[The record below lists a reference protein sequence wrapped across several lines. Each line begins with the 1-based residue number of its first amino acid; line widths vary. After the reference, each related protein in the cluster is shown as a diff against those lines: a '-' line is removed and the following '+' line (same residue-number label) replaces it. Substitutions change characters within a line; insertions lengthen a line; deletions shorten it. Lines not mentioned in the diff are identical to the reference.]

1 MQNKEKKEIDSF
13 NEAKNFMNEQ
23 ALTCSMPPIIDE
35 EMLPDSSLKSQG
47 KTFKK
52 ISKKKDFTVIE
63 EGYVTVIAGPCAI
76 ESREQLDIIA
86 KIVKDS
92 GLSYLRAGAYK
103 PRTSPYSFQGL
114 EHQGLEIL
122 KEIGDKYGLYTTT
135 EVTDA
140 ETVEE
145 VAKYVDILQIGTR
158 NMSNFALLKKVG
170 LVANKYGKKVIIK
183 RGWASTIKEW
193 LLAVEY
199 ITSKGG
205 CEVILCERGIR
216 TFEPYTRF
224 TLDLSAVP
232 VIKKLSKLPIII
244 DPSHAVGQSDLVVP
258 LCRAAIAV
266 GADGLI
272 VEIHYDPPNAL
283 CDGQQALDRKQTS
296 EMLSQI
302 NFISSVL
309 GKKVK

>member
-1 MQNKEKKEIDSF
+1 MMDDKIKNSVKYVKNK
-13 NEAKNFMNEQ
+13 
-23 ALTCSMPPIIDE
+23 
-35 EMLPDSSLKSQG
+35 DSSLIK
-47 KTFKK
+47 
-52 ISKKKDFTVIE
+52 
-63 EGYVTVIAGPCAI
+63 EGYITVIAGPCAI

-86 KIVKDS
+86 GIVKES
-92 GLSYLRAGAYK
+92 GLNFLRAGAYK

-122 KEIGDKYGLYTTT
+122 KEIADKYGLYSTT

-170 LVANKYGKKVIIK
+170 AVANEYKKKVILK

-193 LLAVEY
+193 LLAAEY
-199 ITSKGG
+199 ITSKGDA
-205 CEVILCERGIR
+205 ELILCERGIR

-232 VIKKLSKLPIII
+232 VIKKLSSLSIII
-244 DPSHAVGQSDLVVP
+244 DPSHAVGQSDLVIP
-258 LCRAAIAV
+258 MSRAAIAV

-272 VEIHYDPPNAL
+272 VEIHNEPEKAL
-283 CDGQQALDRKQTS
+283 CDGQQALDVKQTS
-296 EMLSQI
+296 EMLNQVKGI
-302 NFISSVL
+302 AALL
-309 GKKVK
+309 GKKIR

>member
-1 MQNKEKKEIDSF
+1 MD
-13 NEAKNFMNEQ
+13 
-23 ALTCSMPPIIDE
+23 D
-35 EMLPDSSLKSQG
+35 
-47 KTFKK
+47 KTNKK
-52 ISKKKDFTVIE
+52 IENENCDNLNNNIPLISSGRTSRDLNMNKKSTMKKTPENVKDKNIRLIK
-63 EGYVTVIAGPCAI
+63 EGYITVIAGPCAI

-86 KIVKDS
+86 SIVKES
-92 GLSYLRAGAYK
+92 GLNFLRAGAYK

-122 KEIGDKYGLYTTT
+122 QEVADKYGLYSTT

-170 LVANKYGKKVIIK
+170 IVANEYNRKVILK

-193 LLAVEY
+193 LLAAEY
-199 ITSKGG
+199 ITSKGDA
-205 CEVILCERGIR
+205 ELILCERGIR

-232 VIKKLSKLPIII
+232 VIKKLSRLPIII
-244 DPSHAVGQSDLVVP
+244 DPSHAVGQSDLVIP
-258 LCRAAIAV
+258 MSRAAIAV

-272 VEIHYDPPNAL
+272 VEIHNQPEKAL
-283 CDGQQALDRKQTS
+283 CDGQQALDIKQTR
-296 EMLSQI
+296 EMLLQVKGI
-302 NFISSVL
+302 AALL
-309 GKKVK
+309 GKRIR

>member
-1 MQNKEKKEIDSF
+1 MEDKTNKKIENENCDNLSASIPLISSGHTSRDLNLEKKSKEKK
-13 NEAKNFMNEQ
+13 N
-23 ALTCSMPPIIDE
+23 
-35 EMLPDSSLKSQG
+35 PDNV
-47 KTFKK
+47 
-52 ISKKKDFTVIE
+52 KDKDIRLIK
-63 EGYVTVIAGPCAI
+63 EGYITVIAGPCAI

-86 KIVKDS
+86 SIVKES
-92 GLSYLRAGAYK
+92 GLNFLRAGAYK

-122 KEIGDKYGLYTTT
+122 KEVADKYGLYSTT

-170 LVANKYGKKVIIK
+170 IVANEYKRKVILK

-193 LLAVEY
+193 LLAAEY
-199 ITSKGG
+199 ITSKGDA
-205 CEVILCERGIR
+205 ELILCERGIR

-232 VIKKLSKLPIII
+232 VIKKLSRLPIII
-244 DPSHAVGQSDLVVP
+244 DPSHAVGQSDLVIP
-258 LCRAAIAV
+258 MSRAAIAV

-272 VEIHYDPPNAL
+272 VEIHNQPEKAL
-283 CDGQQALDRKQTS
+283 CDGQQALDIKQTK
-296 EMLSQI
+296 EMLLQVKGI
-302 NFISSVL
+302 AALL
-309 GKKVK
+309 GKRIR